1 MKKKVLFLTLSLLVS
16 LIGAPKVWADEE
28 EVPLDT
34 EVIDPTLGEGGNPR
48 SPINPPHA
56 SIDDHTF
63 YVNSSHADFVVY
75 LVDENEQVVYCTLM
89 PSNVSSINLPT
100 YLVGT
105 YRIELLTG
113 NWLFY
118 GYITL

>member
-1 MKKKVLFLTLSLLVS
+1 MMKKWLLIICMFMGMAIYAS
-16 LIGAPKVWADEE
+16 ADETPVE
-28 EVPLDT
+28 LDVT
-34 EVIDPTLGEGGNPR
+34 GIDPTVDTDLPR

-75 LVDENEQVVYCTLM
+75 LVDENEQVVYCTFM
-89 PSNVSSINLPT
+89 PFNVSFINLPT